1 MVTASEA
8 ELLAG
13 FGSGSFAEILAALV
27 ADGEA
32 VLGATVIV
40 TLTPA
45 KTPIFPILQVTV
57 PAAWLQLPSDEVA
70 DRKVTPAGSVSVMM
84 TPVAAD
90 GPLLFALIK
99 KEIFW
104 PLPKF
109 TRSGESE
116 RLVLFIS
123 TCLKAS

>member
-1 MVTASEA
+1 MLLIRRSAFAPRMVTASEA

-45 KTPIFPILQVTV
+45 KTLMFPILQVTV

-70 DRKVTPAGSVSVMM
+70 DRKGTPAVRGLGMVTPGAAAG
-84 TPVAAD
+84 P
-90 GPLLFALIK
+90 PLCALIK
-99 KEIFW
+99 K
-104 PLPKF
+104 
-109 TRSGESE
+109 
-116 RLVLFIS
+116 
-123 TCLKAS
+123 